1 MESSPRNQQTFL
13 DLVNAH
19 PGVLR
24 RLCRVYAADAEDRQ
38 DLWQQIL
45 LQLWRSYP
53 SYDGRAAFSTWM
65 FRVALN
71 TALMHRRG
79 RTRRLPTI
87 PLDDASFREPAAP
100 DRSLPDDVHHLYAA
114 IADLAPLDRAI
125 AVLRLED
132 RTLQEIAD
140 VTGLSTGAVSVRLVR
155 ITEKLRRAMGVDVD
169 ADKETT

>member
-1 MESSPRNQQTFL
+1 MEPTPRNQQSFL

-24 RLCRVYAADAEDRQ
+24 RLCRVYAADADDRQ

-45 LQLWRSYP
+45 LQLWKSYP

-79 RTRRLPTI
+79 RTRRPPTI
-87 PLDDASFREPAAP
+87 TLDDAAFHEPAAP
-100 DRSLPDDVHHLYAA
+100 DRSPPDDLHHLYAA
-114 IADLAPLDRAI
+114 LNDLAPLDRAI
-125 AVLRLED
+125 AVLKLED

-140 VTGLSTGAVSVRLVR
+140 VTGLGAGAVSVRLVR
-155 ITEKLRRAMGVDVD
+155 ITEKLRRAMGVDTD
-169 ADKETT
+169 EHKETS